1 MFAPFCVVSSTLW
14 TAGKRESVDGEL
26 DTPLSTSSV
35 NIGDRFVNNLD
46 SHLLFIDNKTWEQV

>member
-1 MFAPFCVVSSTLW
+1 MLAPFCVVSSTLW
-14 TAGKRESVDGEL
+14 TTGERESIDGEL
-26 DTPLSTSSV
+26 DTLLLTGSV